1 MFLKLKNY
9 ISSNTGLL
17 IRLDD
22 ICENMNWK
30 IMHQFEELCKNY
42 KIKPVL
48 GVISNNQDKELLSY
62 PFNDKFWDKVREWQS
77 LGWEISV
84 HGYSHL
90 YSENTNKKDYFS
102 YGGKSEFY
110 GKSLSLQKNLI
121 NKALKKFSSE
131 GIKVRSFFS
140 PNHTYDLNTFEALKE
155 CGIRNIIDGYGLFPF
170 KKFDLVFIP
179 QLFYKEIMLPFG
191 IQTTQIHINY
201 LDQLNFEK
209 LKKFIIKNNR
219 KIISFDIAINSVKND
234 FFSKFSSAL
243 LENSLKLARKIRN

>member
-22 ICENMNWK
+22 ICENMNWE
-30 IMHQFEELCKNY
+30 IMYQFEELCKNY

-62 PFNDKFWDKVREWQS
+62 PLNNKFWDKVREWQS

-84 HGYSHL
+84 HGYTHI
-90 YSENTNKKDYFS
+90 YSENTNKKDFFS

-121 NKALKKFSSE
+121 DKALKKFSSE

-179 QLFYKEIMLPFG
+179 QLFYKEIMLPIG
-191 IQTTQIHINY
+191 IQSTQIHLNY
-201 LDQLNFEK
+201 MNEKKFEK
-209 LKKFIIKNNR
+209 LEKFIEKNYKN
-219 KIISFDIAINSVKND
+219 IINFNEV
-234 FFSKFSSAL
+234 
-243 LENSLKLARKIRN
+243 LKKIRNNFFSSFSRITLEKSLKTYRLF